1 MPLVDDQH
9 LIQTLVPHRSDPPFR
24 ERVRPRRPHRCPE
37 LSYPQSTHAP
47 IKRFAVPAV
56 PVTDEIPWRVSIPAA
71 GFHDLLGRPVGG
83 GVSGHPNLQDLPGL
97 VVHDEEDVQRPE
109 EHRPHPEEV
118 ARPDVL
124 GMALSRTS
132 ARWARGRRHRACA
145 CTWRRS
151 VPTPGI
157 PTGRAPPG
165 RAVVPKGD
173 SRRPS
178 AESRPV
184 SHPAG
189 EADRPSF
196 VAGIA
201 TANRPSIP
209 VDASGARCPAE
220 RRAGTLAIEEPID
233 RRESRTGGRCRATS
247 GAASGAPA
255 QATAGAGRDSPR
267 SRPLGV

>member
-1 MPLVDDQH
+1 M
-9 LIQTLVPHRSDPPFR
+9 
-24 ERVRPRRPHRCPE
+24 
-37 LSYPQSTHAP
+37 
-47 IKRFAVPAV
+47 
-56 PVTDEIPWRVSIPAA
+56 
-71 GFHDLLGRPVGG
+71 
-83 GVSGHPNLQDLPGL
+83 
-97 VVHDEEDVQRPE
+97 
-109 EHRPHPEEV
+109 
-118 ARPDVL
+118 
-124 GMALSRTS
+124 
-132 ARWARGRRHRACA
+132 GRRHRAGA

-173 SRRPS
+173 SRRTS
-178 AESRPV
+178 TESRPV

-189 EADRPSF
+189 EADRLSF

-209 VDASGARCPAE
+209 VDASGARCRAE
-220 RRAGTLAIEEPID
+220 RRAGTLAIEATID

-255 QATAGAGRDSPR
+255 HATAGAGRDSPR
-267 SRPLGV
+267 SRPLGVEPRRNRLPRPPDHARLPPVLPLTEGFHRPAGRRKVVWIEFLRPTGLEPIIGGDPRKASRWPTRSRPSSRRSWARA